1 VKLCRTPYREKDS
14 EALHQL
20 GIAVANNALPP
31 VPDNV
36 EGNDARW
43 FAVYT
48 NSRHEKCVAR
58 HFDERQIE
66 SFLPLYQKLHHWKK
80 RNSVRLE
87 LPLFPNYVFVHT
99 RPQQRT
105 SVLAVPG
112 VLCMVGRG
120 HIASALPDAEIE
132 SLRTG
137 LDLGKFEPH
146 PYLIAG
152 ERVRIIAGSMEG
164 MEGIL
169 LRQKNEMRVV
179 LTLDLIKRSVAVE
192 VDVHDVEPVLSP
204 PGFEAPVRPGPSTLP
219 YSFPTPPAATKT
231 DK

>member
-1 VKLCRTPYREKDS
+1 VSVFPPADYHLELKLWKTPYREKDS
-14 EALHQL
+14 EALHQP
-20 GIAVANNALPP
+20 GVATAKNALPP
-31 VPDNV
+31 ALDHM

-48 NSRHEKCVAR
+48 NSRHEKYVAR

-66 SFLPLYQKLHHWKK
+66 NFLPLYQKLHHWKK

-120 HIASALPDAEIE
+120 HAASALPEAEIE

-137 LDLGKFEPH
+137 LEAGKFEPH
-146 PYLIAG
+146 PYLITG
-152 ERVRIIAGSMEG
+152 ERVRIIAGSMGG
-164 MEGIL
+164 MEGIV
-169 LRQKNEMRVV
+169 LRKKNEMRVV

-192 VDVHDVEPVLSP
+192 VDAHDVEPVIS
-204 PGFEAPVRPGPSTLP
+204 RCI
-219 YSFPTPPAATKT
+219 
-231 DK
+231 

>member
-1 VKLCRTPYREKDS
+1 MHQTGV
-14 EALHQL
+14 AL
-20 GIAVANNALPP
+20 AKNALPP
-31 VPDNV
+31 VLDHV

-48 NSRHEKCVAR
+48 NSRHEKYVAR

-66 SFLPLYQKLHHWKK
+66 NFLPLYQKLHHWKK
-80 RNSVRLE
+80 RNSVLLQ

-112 VLCMVGRG
+112 VLGMVGHG
-120 HIASALPDAEIE
+120 HVASALPEAEIE

-137 LDLGKFEPH
+137 LEARKFEPH

-164 MEGIL
+164 MEGIV
-169 LRQKNEMRVV
+169 LRKKNEMRVV

-192 VDVHDVEPVLSP
+192 VDAHDVEPVIS
-204 PGFEAPVRPGPSTLP
+204 RCI
-219 YSFPTPPAATKT
+219 
-231 DK
+231 